1 MQPEALGTRRGQ
13 GHRQLLSGWTS
24 VEVGCQTCGVNQLTV
39 ADKTFLEAVL
49 QMSGGYVLDFSNTS
63 FARFFGSLGTD
74 IFDEKYAEYGSSK
87 ANRLRTFWKLGSDV
101 EVSSSLDALGNYIQ
115 AKKLSGGFDAVTDEQ
130 LSRIREIALGVATNL
145 STPKTSGSGA
155 ITTEATVNKN
165 LISIEIH
172 DDIYS
177 HIERYL
183 ATDDYFHAVEESYKV
198 VRQKLRE
205 LTGSEKS
212 TDIFNEN
219 AQSNKHYAA
228 LFGKATSGSLAE
240 GDFFRGVGYLH
251 LGVQFLRNEKAHTL
265 ATFVEPNL
273 AIHYISLASLAYDL
287 ITRFVSDENINEIED
302 LVATKRKT
310 YRSVRAFYADFENGK
325 WLQGLDLPVMLT
337 SASARKVLKAKWLEE
352 ADLTQSWD
360 SSNILFMRLEL
371 VVDEL
376 SGADLDQLLD
386 LPTKDSYGNDQEAGM
401 LPFLEFV
408 GQRHPDKLSQKAKDR
423 IAEYASR

>member
-1 MQPEALGTRRGQ
+1 
-13 GHRQLLSGWTS
+13 
-24 VEVGCQTCGVNQLTV
+24 VNQLTV
-39 ADKTFLEAVL
+39 ADKIFLEAVL
-49 QMSGGYVLDFSNTS
+49 QMDGGYVLDFSNTS
-63 FARFFGSLGTD
+63 FAQFFDGLGTD
-74 IFDEKYAEYGSSK
+74 IFDEKYAEYGVSK
-87 ANRLRTFWKLGSDV
+87 ANRLRTFWKLGSEV
-101 EVSSSLDALGNYIQ
+101 EVSASLHALADYIQ
-115 AKKLSGGFDAVTDEQ
+115 AKKLSGRFDVVTDEQ
-130 LSRIREIALGVATNL
+130 SSRIREIALGAATN
-145 STPKTSGSGA
+145 SSAPVTSKSGA

-172 DDIYS
+172 ADIYS

-198 VRQKLRE
+198 VREKLRE

-212 TDIFNEN
+212 TDVFNEN

-228 LFGKATSGSLAE
+228 MFGKATSGSLAE
-240 GDFFRGVGYLH
+240 ADFFRGVGYLH

-287 ITRFVSDENINEIED
+287 ITRFVSDETIKEVED
-302 LVATKRKT
+302 LIAAKRKT

-325 WLQGLDLPVMLT
+325 WLEGIALPVTLT
-337 SASARKVLKAKWLEE
+337 SASARRVLKTKWLEE
-352 ADLTQSWD
+352 ADLTKSWD
-360 SSNILFMRLEL
+360 SSNMLFMRLEL

-376 SGADLDQLLD
+376 TGADLDQLLD

-408 GQRHPDKLSQKAKDR
+408 GQRHPDKLSEKAKRR
-423 IAEYASR
+423 IADYASR